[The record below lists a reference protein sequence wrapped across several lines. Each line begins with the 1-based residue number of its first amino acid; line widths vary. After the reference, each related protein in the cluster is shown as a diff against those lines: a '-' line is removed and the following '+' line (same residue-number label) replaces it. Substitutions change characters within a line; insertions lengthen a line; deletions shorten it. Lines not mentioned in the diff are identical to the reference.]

1 MTYHNDLDEQ
11 AAVMLREAFKRSLR
25 QHIGSKEM
33 KPIWE
38 LQTWSLALLE
48 LATEFREDQLRAE
61 DELQLHAYNQ
71 PKIDAQADFGWV
83 TDG

>member
-1 MTYHNDLDEQ
+1 MIYHNDLDER
-11 AAVMLREAFKRSLR
+11 ASIMLREAFKRNLR

-48 LATEFREDQLRAE
+48 LATEFREAQLAVE
-61 DELQLHAYNQ
+61 DELQLHADN
-71 PKIDAQADFGWV
+71 FGP
-83 TDG
+83 